1 MKLPSS
7 RLLLTAVATLA
18 AFESFS
24 RAQTTPPVTTLAP
37 YVVTGVP
44 VDASINPLTRETDG
58 VLGDARNPL
67 ATPRAFS
74 TISAAL
80 VNERAIDG
88 LREILQFTP
97 GAYAPSSYGELTVAY
112 IRGDVAEAYTNG
124 QRRSNNLYGYLPS
137 FNGVEA
143 VDVVRGPGSVVFGA
157 GYLTGGYVNYVTKQP
172 LFSGPATTVTT
183 RIGTWTPGSRYS
195 YGNGSVQ
202 IDTTAPVSDK
212 FAWRLSYE
220 AKGGDT
226 FFKNAGVK
234 DDRSDLF
241 GAFTWKPTPTTTLA
255 FNAQW
260 LYQNAPESLGVNRV
274 TQDLIWHSL
283 YYTGTSSDAPGSY
296 NPGPIPATGEVKLR
310 RDATLYSR
318 GDYAEA
324 HAGSAQ
330 LIATFVLSPTLTVVN
345 RSLYDH
351 VNRERYLQV
360 EYAEFVRQDTFE
372 NRTEFHVDVPSAA
385 EFPQSLVAGA
395 TVRYSKVRAFENYAN
410 EYLYNFDLTNP
421 AQVFNEA
428 KAFPNSYLPGA
439 RGPGGVLFFSPVD
452 PDYPHPET
460 DDSRVWNPAVF
471 VHDEIKFYH
480 NLSLLA
486 GARYDDF
493 SARAT
498 DPLPPAGTQP
508 VSASASKSAASGDVS
523 LLFRPSRTASYYV
536 TWQSVAAQHGNLGG
550 GGISLRDNGTIDAN
564 DLRDRSTL
572 LETGAKFSF
581 LDNKFYTGAALF
593 TQKRAHTALG
603 DKHSDIRVS
612 GLELDAV
619 YQPDTRFSATLN
631 ATVQQGKYLN
641 TSPFQLGGRSILDTF
656 AVGRG
661 PGNAGRGTA
670 SFSPFDDQV
679 PVGDWDLVGFSRVLV
694 NGSVRY
700 RFGNGFGA
708 GLDGQWQSPQR
719 GNLDNEW
726 HIPSQYTLN
735 ASFFYE
741 AKKWSANVDV
751 LNLTDQH
758 NWIHNGDAYTAS
770 ALVMQDLP
778 LRVQG
783 YVKVKF

>member
-1 MKLPSS
+1 MNLPT
-7 RLLLTAVATLA
+7 RILVLA
-18 AFESFS
+18 AILATQHVS
-24 RAQTTPPVTTLAP
+24 RAQITPPPVTTLAP

-44 VDASINPLTRETDG
+44 VDESVNPLTRETDG

-74 TISAAL
+74 TVTAAL

-112 IRGDVAEAYTNG
+112 IRGDVAEAYVNG

-183 RIGTWTPGSRYS
+183 RFGTWTPGSRTS
-195 YGNGSVQ
+195 FTNGSVQ
-202 IDTTAPVSDK
+202 IDSTAPVSDK

-220 AKGGDT
+220 GKTGDT
-226 FFKNAGVK
+226 FFQRAGVK

-241 GAFTWKPTPTTTLA
+241 GAFTWKPDSITTIA

-260 LYQNAPESLGVNRV
+260 LFQNAPESLGVNRV

-283 YYTGTSSDAPGSY
+283 YFTGTSADGAY
-296 NPGPIPATGEVKLR
+296 NPGPIPAAGEVKLR

-330 LIATFVLSPTLTVVN
+330 LIATFVPSPSLTVVN
-345 RSLYDH
+345 RSLYDR
-351 VNRERYLQV
+351 VNRERYLQM

-372 NRTEFHVDVPSAA
+372 NRTEAHLDLPSVG
-385 EFPQSLVAGA
+385 EFPQSVVAGA
-395 TVRYSKVRAFENYAN
+395 TVRWSKVRAFENYAN
-410 EYLYNFDLTNP
+410 EYLYNFDITNP
-421 AQVFNEA
+421 SQVFNESR
-428 KAFPNSYLPGA
+428 AFPNSYLPGSP
-439 RGPGGVLFFSPVD
+439 GPNGVLFFSPVD
-452 PDYPHPET
+452 PVYPHPET
-460 DDSRVWNPAVF
+460 GDSRVWNPAIF
-471 VHDEIKFYH
+471 VQDEIKFYH
-480 NLSLLA
+480 NISLLA
-486 GARYDDF
+486 GARLDDF

-498 DPLPPAGTQP
+498 DPLPPAGTKSA
-508 VSASASKSAASGDVS
+508 SASASKAAASGDAS

-536 TWQSVAAQHGNLGG
+536 TWQAVAAQHGNVGG
-550 GGISLRDNGTIDAN
+550 GGISLQSDGTLDAN
-564 DLRDRSTL
+564 DLRDRSDL
-572 LETGAKFSF
+572 LEAGAKFS
-581 LDNKFYTGAALF
+581 LLENKFYTGAALF
-593 TQKRAHTALG
+593 KQKRAHTSIG
-603 DKHSDIRVS
+603 DVHSDIRVS
-612 GLELDAV
+612 GLELDAI
-619 YQPDTRFSATLN
+619 YQPSTNFSATLN
-631 ATVQQGKYLN
+631 ATLQQGKYLN
-641 TSPFQLGGRSILDTF
+641 TAPFQLGGRSILDTF
-656 AVGRG
+656 ALGRG
-661 PGNAGRGTA
+661 PGGQGNATT

-679 PVGDWDLVGFSRVLV
+679 GVGDWPLVGFSHVLF

-741 AKKWSANVDV
+741 AKKWSANLDV

-770 ALVMQDLP
+770 GLIMQELP

-783 YVKVKF
+783 YVKKTF